1 MAKKK
6 EPAGSGAAG
15 GGEDLASKVA
25 KISEKVS
32 AKSDATKAL
41 KEMMNDIQALLGTVQ
56 SEQNT
61 QHGIFNK
68 KIKNLETELGEEKV
82 SRHKF
87 EQKVQELTSELQ
99 DFRHA
104 FDEVNETNKEQAL
117 AIDIKQSADIEELRK
132 QLAEAHK
139 QYDSYLI
146 FYFFLHFFVKFVK
159 R

>member
-32 AKSDATKAL
+32 ANSDATKAL

-132 QLAEAHK
+132 QLAEARK
-139 QYDSYLI
+139 QYDSYLD
-146 FYFFLHFFVKFVK
+146 FFSSFF